1 MRTAFLLVL
10 VLYCVV
16 ASADELRPLL
26 TAQKAGPNLIQAAW
40 SQITPQGNSPAR
52 LPLSVDNGL
61 QAPAAAGFSQTL
73 HLNQQRPIPI
83 LASVDSRATDA
94 GGASDSDY
102 SLYLDIVYADGTP
115 LWAQHAVFHTGT
127 SSWQTRQVLVS
138 PERPIRDV
146 NVYLLFR
153 RHTGKAEFRQPFLAQ
168 VGALDSAQLNAPNV
182 AVFDGLLVRHSA
194 LTRPQVLIR
203 DVAAGSGFHTASNGE
218 ALQLRVEVEPSGE
231 MQNLTLRDLSGHD
244 RALTVIYTIPIA
256 AGNWQWLRDPIST
269 EAPKAHQDML
279 NALSCAAGARG
290 LLSPY
295 PFAAVADGSP
305 GPRPGQGLAV
315 DLARPAVFRL
325 GFSTD
330 ARELYAAFD
339 IALTPEKPEA
349 QVGVLPFGFD
359 GRGGFR
365 AALQKYYDLS
375 PDAFIV
381 RAKHQGLWMP
391 FGPISKVTNW
401 QDFGFA
407 FKEGNDETK
416 WDDAH
421 DILTFRYTEPLTW
434 WMPLPKDAPRT
445 MAAAVARAKEM
456 ADANKPDA
464 QALFTSGYHNAAGEL
479 TGRFEKQ
486 PWCDGIVWSMNS
498 APGITR
504 QPSHF
509 STKWNP
515 TLRDNLYGAGAGAKS
530 RGHLDGEY
538 IDSSEGYVT
547 DELNF
552 NREHFAAMKTPLA
565 FDPITHAP
573 AIFRGLIVF
582 EYIRGIA
589 TDVHAMDRLMM
600 ANATPEALPWL
611 VPLLDVAGTETD
623 WNRGGKWQPM
633 SIEKLL
639 YRRAM
644 CGGKPYCFLMNTNF
658 DVFPPELVEKYMQR
672 CMAFGMFPGFFSH
685 NAAEKQ
691 YFQNPSLYNR
701 DRPLFQKYVPLC
713 RMLAEAGWKP
723 VTGAASSNA
732 SVHLER
738 FGDHHLTVLNTS
750 AQRQSVVITLAQA
763 TPPSQCVVLPASR
776 SLAVR
781 DSEVELELGGEEAV
795 VLDIR

>member
-1 MRTAFLLVL
+1 MPPMRTAILLVL

-16 ASADELRPLL
+16 APADEVRPLL
-26 TAQKAGPNLIQAAW
+26 SAQKAGPDLLQAAW

-52 LPLSVDNGL
+52 LPLVVDNGP
-61 QAPAAAGFSQTL
+61 QAPAAAGFSQTV

-83 LASVDSRATDA
+83 LASVQSRATDA
-94 GGASDSDY
+94 GGTSDSNY
-102 SLYLDIVYADGTP
+102 SLYLDIIYTDGTP
-115 LWAQHAVFHTGT
+115 LWARHSAFQTGS

-138 PERPIRDV
+138 PEKPIRDV
-146 NVYLLFR
+146 NVHLLFR
-153 RHTGKAEFRQPFLAQ
+153 GHTGKAEFRQPYLTQ
-168 VGALDSAQLNAPNV
+168 VGALDLAQLNAPNV
-182 AVFDGLLVRHSA
+182 AVFDGLLVRHGP
-194 LTRPQVLIR
+194 LTGSQVLIR

-218 ALQLRVEVEPSGE
+218 ALQVRVELEPSGE
-231 MQNLTLRDLSGHD
+231 MQNLTVRDLSGHD

-256 AGNWQWLRDPIST
+256 AGNWQWLRDPITT
-269 EAPKAHQDML
+269 ESPKAHQDML
-279 NALSCAAGARG
+279 NALPCAAGARG
-290 LLSPY
+290 LLSHY
-295 PFAAVADGSP
+295 PFAAVADGNKGP
-305 GPRPGQGLAV
+305 GQGQGLAV
-315 DLARPAVFRL
+315 DFARPALFRV

-339 IALTPEKPEA
+339 IALTPEKPVA
-349 QVGVLPFGFD
+349 QVGVLPFEFD

-365 AALQKYYDLS
+365 AALQKYYDLT
-375 PDAFIV
+375 PDAFLV

-391 FGPISKVTNW
+391 FAPISKVANW

-434 WMPLPKDAPRT
+434 WMTLPKDAPRT
-445 MAAAVARAKEM
+445 MATAVARAKEM
-456 ADANKPDA
+456 ADAGKPDA
-464 QALFTSGYHNAAGEL
+464 QALFTSGYRNAAGEL
-479 TGRFEKQ
+479 AGRFEKQ

-498 APGITR
+498 APGITQ

-515 TLRDNLYGAGAGAKS
+515 TLRDNLYGAGAKS
-530 RGHLDGEY
+530 QGHLDGEY

-547 DELNF
+547 DELDY
-552 NREHFAAMKTPLA
+552 NREHFAAMKTPLT
-565 FDPITHAP
+565 FDPITHSP
-573 AIFRGLIVF
+573 AIFCGLIVF

-589 TDVHAMDRLMM
+589 NDIHAMDRLMM

-633 SIEKLL
+633 SIEQLL

-644 CGGKPYCFLMNTNF
+644 CGGKPFCFLMNTNF

-701 DRPLFQKYVPLC
+701 DRSLFQKYVPLC
-713 RMLAEAGWKP
+713 RTLAEAGWKP
-723 VTGAASSNA
+723 VTGANSSNPA
-732 SVHLER
+732 VHLER
-738 FGDHHLTVLNTS
+738 FGEYYLTALNTS
-750 AQRQSVVITLAQA
+750 TQRQSASITLLQPA
-763 TPPSQCVVLPASR
+763 SQCTSLPGGKSVTIR
-776 SLAVR
+776 GSSL
-781 DSEVELELGGEEAV
+781 ELELAPEEAT
-795 VLDIR
+795 VLEMR